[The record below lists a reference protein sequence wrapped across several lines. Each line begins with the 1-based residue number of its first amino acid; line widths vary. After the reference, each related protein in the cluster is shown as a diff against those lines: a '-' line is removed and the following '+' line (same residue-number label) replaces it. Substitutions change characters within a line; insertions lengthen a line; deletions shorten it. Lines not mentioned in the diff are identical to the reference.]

1 MTPFSFPTALGPT
14 PLLAPTSPTRVFIK
28 GPLCFHHKYSPNT
41 LLKELL
47 MIAERY
53 CAPEQLDPILT
64 AYEMVVG
71 GGLMMVYFNGYLL
84 L

>member
-1 MTPFSFPTALGPT
+1 
-14 PLLAPTSPTRVFIK
+14 
-28 GPLCFHHKYSPNT
+28 
-41 LLKELL
+41 